1 MEGKT
6 IGKAEREKKG
16 NSMSIITFQDYEKA
30 ADKTQWIQQAL
41 VSYRESDEYK
51 KALDEEAYM
60 AGKNTTIQQTVRVI
74 YNMAG
79 LPEPDFTASNMKIMD
94 NTIHRLVT
102 DRCSYS
108 LGNGI
113 SFPGRH
119 KVIKGGK
126 SVMVDPVK
134 DLLGDKFDRALKR
147 TAYWALANSE
157 AYLYVH
163 MGSRKPE
170 WQYKL
175 FKKTEFLPLYDE
187 ESGKLRGGVRF
198 WSMDWGKRPITA
210 VLYLENGYI
219 KYKTKPD
226 EYSIASLQKDGDL
239 QAYIETVQTSEAFG
253 EERVESESL
262 TMLPIFPLYSGEMRT
277 SALDR
282 LRDVIDATDMVLSGF
297 VNDIHDIPQVYWLIS
312 GAMGMS
318 EKDKRQLLDRLILQ
332 HMAVIDG
339 ENSKIEGY
347 TQEIPYEAREKCLDR
362 LHNKMYEKYGGF
374 DVHTIEAGATNDH
387 IEAGY
392 WPMDEEADD
401 FEYEIIEFVQ
411 EILEMMGV
419 TEETT
424 PIFQRNR
431 VSNQKEQTEM
441 VMLAAN
447 VLDKQTILEKLPWI
461 TVDEVDDILARSD
474 EESYDRF
481 ENSPQESEQTPDEEE

>member
-1 MEGKT
+1 M
-6 IGKAEREKKG
+6 
-16 NSMSIITFQDYEKA
+16 ITYQDYERA
-30 ADKTQWIQQAL
+30 TDKTAWLQGAL
-41 VSYRESDEYK
+41 VSYRNSDEFK
-51 KALDEEAYM
+51 KALDEQEYM
-60 AGKNTTIQQTVRVI
+60 AGRNTAIRQTVKVI

-108 LGNGI
+108 LGNGV

-119 KVIKGGK
+119 KEVKDGK
-126 SVMVDPVK
+126 TVFVDPVK
-134 DLLGDKFDRALKR
+134 DILGDKFDRALKR
-147 TAYWALANSE
+147 TAYWALSNSA

-163 MGSRKPE
+163 MGRRKPE
-170 WQYKL
+170 WQYTL

-187 ESGKLRGGVRF
+187 ETGDLRGGVRF
-198 WSMDWGKRPITA
+198 WSIDWGKRPITA

-219 KYKTKPD
+219 KYKTRPD
-226 EYSIASLQKDGDL
+226 EYSIASLQ
-239 QAYIETVQTSEAFG
+239 QAENLKPYIETVQTSEAFG
-253 EERVESESL
+253 EEVVGSETL
-262 TMLPIFPLYSGEMRT
+262 TRLPIFPLYSGEMRN

-282 LRDVIDATDMVLSGF
+282 LRDTIDATDMVLSGF

-318 EKDKRQLLDRLILQ
+318 EGDKRQLLDRLILQ

-339 ENSKIEGY
+339 ENSNIQGY
-347 TQEIPYEAREKCLDR
+347 TQDIPYEARERCLDR

-401 FEYEIIEFVQ
+401 FEYEIIDFVQ
-411 EILEMMGV
+411 AILEMMGE
-419 TEETT
+419 TEGTT
-424 PIFQRNR
+424 PIFKRNR
-431 VSNQKEQTEM
+431 VSNQYQQTQM
-441 VMLAAN
+441 VMLAAPN
-447 VLDKQTILEKLPWI
+447 LDDQTILEKLPFI
-461 TVDEVDDILARSD
+461 SVDEVDDILARKD
-474 EESYDRF
+474 GESFSRF
-481 ENSPQESEQTPDEEE
+481 DDMQTDEEEEEEDEGGEA

>member
-1 MEGKT
+1 M
-6 IGKAEREKKG
+6 
-16 NSMSIITFQDYEKA
+16 ITYQDYERA
-30 ADKTQWIQQAL
+30 DDKTEWLQAAL
-41 VSYRESDEYK
+41 VSYRNSKEFK
-51 KALDEEAYM
+51 KALDEQEYM
-60 AGKNTTIQQTVRVI
+60 AGRNTSIQETVRVI

-108 LGNGI
+108 LGNGV

-119 KVIKGGK
+119 KEIKDGTT
-126 SVMVDPVK
+126 VFVDPVK
-134 DLLGDKFDRALKR
+134 DILGDKFDRALKR
-147 TAYWALANSE
+147 TAYWALSNSA

-163 MGSRKPE
+163 MGRRKQE
-170 WQYKL
+170 WQYTL

-187 ESGKLRGGVRF
+187 ETGDLRGGVRF
-198 WSMDWGKRPITA
+198 WSIDWGKRPITA

-226 EYSIASLQKDGDL
+226 EFSIASLQQAEDL
-239 QAYIETVQTSEAFG
+239 RPYIETVQTSEAFG
-253 EERVESESL
+253 EEVVGSETL
-262 TMLPIFPLYSGEMRT
+262 TRLPIFPLYSGEMRN

-282 LRDVIDATDMVLSGF
+282 LRDTIDATDMVLSGF

-318 EKDKRQLLDRLILQ
+318 EAQKRQLLDRLILQ
-332 HMAVIDG
+332 HMAVVDG
-339 ENSKIEGY
+339 ENSNIQGF
-347 TQEIPYEAREKCLDR
+347 TQDIPYEAREKCLDR

-401 FEYEIIEFVQ
+401 FEYEIIDFVQ
-411 EILEMMGV
+411 AILEMMGQ
-419 TEETT
+419 TEGTT
-424 PIFQRNR
+424 PIFKRNR

-441 VMLAAN
+441 VVSAAN
-447 VLDKQTILEKLPWI
+447 WLDDQTILEKLPFI
-461 TVDEVDDILARSD
+461 SVDEVDDILARKD
-474 EESYDRF
+474 GESFSRF
-481 ENSPQESEQTPDEEE
+481 EDMQTDEEEEEEDEGGEA

>member
-1 MEGKT
+1 M
-6 IGKAEREKKG
+6 
-16 NSMSIITFQDYEKA
+16 ITFQDYEKA
-30 ADKTQWIQQAL
+30 ADKTQWIQQAV
-41 VSYRESDEYK
+41 VSYRDSDEYK
-51 KALDEEAYM
+51 KALEEEEYM
-60 AGKNTTIQQTVRVI
+60 AGRNVSIQQTVRVI

-108 LGNGI
+108 MGNGI

-119 KVIKGGK
+119 KEIKEGK
-126 SVMVDPVK
+126 TVFVDPVK
-134 DLLGDKFDRALKR
+134 DLLGEKFDRALKR

-163 MGSRKPE
+163 MGNKKPE

-198 WSMDWGKRPITA
+198 WSLEWGKRPITA

-219 KYKTKPD
+219 KFKTRKD
-226 EYSIASLQKDGDL
+226 EYSIDSLQQDGKL
-239 QAYIETVQTSEAFG
+239 KSYIETVQTSEAFG

-262 TMLPIFPLYSGEMRT
+262 TMLPIFPLYSGEMRN

-312 GAMGMS
+312 GAMGMTPD
-318 EKDKRQLLDRLILQ
+318 DKRQLLDRLILQ
-332 HMAVIDG
+332 HMAVVDG
-339 ENSKIEGY
+339 ENSHIQGY
-347 TQEIPYEAREKCLDR
+347 TQDIPYEAREKCLDR

-419 TEETT
+419 TEGTT
-424 PIFQRNR
+424 PIFKRNR
-431 VSNQKEQTEM
+431 VSNQKEQTDM
-441 VMLAAN
+441 VIAAAPH
-447 VLDKQTILEKLPWI
+447 LDDQTILEKLPWI
-461 TVDEVDDILARSD
+461 SVDEVDDILARRD
-474 EESYDRF
+474 GENFGRF
-481 ENSPQESEQTPDEEE
+481 EVQTNEEEPEGGEA